1 MEEDLD
7 LEKENHACR
16 LEKIWNGEKKKKV
29 KLDLHQ
35 EHNPKKKKKI
45 FLVNQ
50 ICSNNGSRYAP
61 VDEALLPLMEQ
72 I

>member
-16 LEKIWNGEKKKKV
+16 LEKIWNGEKKKKIGSPPRT
-29 KLDLHQ
+29 Q
-35 EHNPKKKKKI
+35 PKKKKKK